1 MERLPIGNHCVGL
14 TFLLGSAM
22 AKKLRMGMVGGGPG
36 AFIGPVHKMAAELDG
51 KIELVAGAFSQSAE
65 RSRAAGVGFGIDPAR
80 AYASYQEMIE
90 AESNREDGI
99 DFVVIATP
107 NHLHL
112 PVAEAAL
119 AAGIAVMSDK
129 PATATYDEVLKLESV
144 VKDAGLPYG
153 LTHTYAGY
161 SLVREARALCASGK
175 LGPIRKAAVEYLQGW
190 LSKPLETTG
199 QKQAAWR
206 SDPVLNGP
214 GGCIGDI
221 GTHAFHLTEYVTGLK
236 VTSLNA
242 ALRTVVPGRKLDDD
256 CNALLRL
263 EHDASGT
270 LMASQVAAGEGNGL
284 RLRVYGE
291 NGSIDWKQEDP
302 NRLRVKWLDGAE
314 EIRHAAGGYLSADAL
329 AVTRLPGGHPEGYI
343 EAFAVLYREFADGLI
358 AWKAGKKYALPA
370 TLPGIE
376 AGVRGMRF
384 IERAIESNRT
394 ESWVEF

>member
-1 MERLPIGNHCVGL
+1 MAVER
-14 TFLLGSAM
+14 
-22 AKKLRMGMVGGGPG
+22 KLRMGMVGGGPG

-51 KIELVAGAFSQSAE
+51 RIELVAGAFSQSAE
-65 RSRAAGVGFGIDPAR
+65 RSRAAGEGFGIDPAR
-80 AYASYQEMIE
+80 VYADYREMMT
-90 AESNREDGI
+90 AERGRADAI

-119 AAGIAVMSDK
+119 EAGFAVMSDK
-129 PATATYDEVLKLESV
+129 PATATYEEVLTLEAAVAKS
-144 VKDAGLPYG
+144 GLAYG

-161 SLVREARALCASGK
+161 SLVREARAICASGR
-175 LGPIRKAAVEYLQGW
+175 LGKIRKIAVEYLQGW
-190 LSKPLETTG
+190 LSHPLEQTG

-206 SDPVLNGP
+206 SDPALNGP

-236 VTSLNA
+236 VTGLNA
-242 ALRTVVPGRKLDDD
+242 TLRTVVEGRRLDDD
-256 CNALLRL
+256 CNAVLRL
-263 EHDASGT
+263 ENGAGGV

-302 NRLRVKWLDGAE
+302 NRLRVKWLDGPE
-314 EIRHAAGGYLSADAL
+314 EIRHAAGGYLSSDAR

-343 EAFAVLYREFADGLI
+343 EAFAVLYREFAEGLI
-358 AWKAGKKYALPA
+358 ALRNDEAKALPA
-370 TLPGIE
+370 TLPGIV

-384 IERAIESNRT
+384 IERAIESSKCG
-394 ESWVEF
+394 SWVEF

>member
-1 MERLPIGNHCVGL
+1 MSR
-14 TFLLGSAM
+14 
-22 AKKLRMGMVGGGPG
+22 KLRMGMVGGGPG

-65 RSRAAGVGFGIDPAR
+65 RSRAAGASFGIDPAR
-80 AYASYQEMIE
+80 AYASYAKMIE
-90 AESNREDGI
+90 AESRREDGI
-99 DFVVIATP
+99 DLMVIATP
-107 NHLHL
+107 NYLHL

-129 PATATYDEVLKLESV
+129 PATATYDEVLKLKAV
-144 VKDAGLPYG
+144 VEKAGLPYG

-161 SLVREARALCASGK
+161 SLVREARSLCATRA
-175 LGPIRKAAVEYLQGW
+175 LGPIRKVAVEYLQGW
-190 LSKPLETTG
+190 LSEPLEATG

-206 SDPVLNGP
+206 SDPALNGP

-221 GTHAFHLTEYVTGLK
+221 GTHAFHLVEYVTGLK

-263 EHDASGT
+263 EGGASGT

-291 NGSIDWKQEDP
+291 KGSIDWKQEDP
-302 NRLRVKWLDGAE
+302 NRLRVKWLHGPE
-314 EIRHAAGGYLSADAL
+314 EIRHAAGGYLSLDAR

-343 EAFAVLYREFADGLI
+343 EAFAVLYREFAEGVT
-358 AWKAGKKYALPA
+358 AWKFGKGNALPE
-370 TLPGIE
+370 TLPGIT

-384 IERAIESNRT
+384 IERAIESSRR

>member
-1 MERLPIGNHCVGL
+1 MSR
-14 TFLLGSAM
+14 
-22 AKKLRMGMVGGGPG
+22 KLRMGLVGGGPG

-51 KIELVAGAFSQSAE
+51 KMELVAGAFSQSAE
-65 RSRAAGVGFGIDPAR
+65 RSRAAGISFGIDPTR
-80 AYASYQEMIE
+80 AYANYAEMFA
-90 AESNREDGI
+90 AESKRPDGI

-129 PATATYDEVLKLESV
+129 PATATYEEALKLQAAV
-144 VKDAGLPYG
+144 AKAGLPYG

-175 LGPIRKAAVEYLQGW
+175 LGPIRKVAVEYLQGW
-190 LSKPLETTG
+190 LSRPLETTG

-206 SDPVLNGP
+206 SDPAQNGP

-236 VTSLNA
+236 VTAINA
-242 ALRTVVPGRKLDDD
+242 QLRRVVPGRKLDDD
-256 CNALLRL
+256 CNALIRL
-263 EHDASGT
+263 EQGATGT
-270 LMASQVAAGEGNGL
+270 LMASQIAAGERNRL
-284 RLRVYGE
+284 CLRVYGE
-291 NGSIDWKQEDP
+291 NGSIEWHQEEP
-302 NRLRVKWLDGAE
+302 NTLSVKWLDGPE
-314 EIRHAAGGYLSADAL
+314 ELRHAGGGYLGADAL

-343 EAFAVLYREFADGLI
+343 EAFAVLYREFADVLL
-358 AWKAGKKYALPA
+358 AREAGNSAVLPA

-384 IERAIESNRT
+384 IERTIESDRLS
-394 ESWVEF
+394 SWVEF

>member
-1 MERLPIGNHCVGL
+1 MGEHR
-14 TFLLGSAM
+14 
-22 AKKLRMGMVGGGPG
+22 KWRMGMVGGGPG

-65 RSRAAGVGFGIDPAR
+65 RSKEAGVEFGIDPDR
-80 AYASYQEMIE
+80 AYADYREMIR
-90 AESNREDGI
+90 AEGKRADGI
-99 DFVVIATP
+99 DLVVIATP

-112 PVAEAAL
+112 PVALAAL
-119 AAGIAVMSDK
+119 EAGIPVMSDK
-129 PATATYDEVLKLESV
+129 PATATYAEVLELEATV
-144 VKDAGLPYG
+144 AKAGVPYA

-161 SLVREARALCASGK
+161 SLVREARAICASGQ
-175 LGPIRKAAVEYLQGW
+175 LGAIRKVAVEYLQGW
-190 LSKPLETTG
+190 LSRPLETTG

-206 SDPVLNGP
+206 SDPELNGP

-221 GTHAFHLTEYVTGLK
+221 GTHALHLSEYVTCTK
-236 VTSLNA
+236 VISLNA
-242 ALRTVVPGRKLDDD
+242 ALRIMVAGRRLDDD
-256 CNALLRL
+256 CNALIRM
-263 EHDASGT
+263 ENGASGT

-291 NGSIDWKQEDP
+291 TGSIDWRQEDP
-302 NRLRVKWLDGAE
+302 NRLRVKWLDGPE
-314 EIRHAAGGYLSADAL
+314 EIRHAAAGYLSGDAR

-343 EAFAVLYREFADGLI
+343 EAFAVLYREFAEGLV
-358 AWKAGKKYALPA
+358 AWKAGKADPLPE

>member
-1 MERLPIGNHCVGL
+1 MGR
-14 TFLLGSAM
+14 
-22 AKKLRMGMVGGGPG
+22 KLRMGLVGGGPG

-51 KIELVAGAFSQSAE
+51 KIELTAGAFSQSAE
-65 RSRAAGVGFGIDPAR
+65 RSRAAGASFGIDPAR
-80 AYASYQEMIE
+80 AYASYTEMME
-90 AESNREDGI
+90 AESRREDGI

-129 PATATYDEVLKLESV
+129 PATATYEEALKLETV
-144 VKDAGLPYG
+144 VAKAGLPYG

-161 SLVREARALCASGK
+161 ALVREARALCASGK
-175 LGPIRKAAVEYLQGW
+175 LGPIRKVAVEYLQGW
-190 LSKPLETTG
+190 LSRPLEATG

-206 SDPVLNGP
+206 SDPALNGP

-236 VTSLNA
+236 VTRLNA
-242 ALRTVVPGRKLDDD
+242 TLRRVVPGRKLDDD

-263 EHDASGT
+263 EGGASGV
-270 LMASQVAAGEGNGL
+270 LMVSQVAAGERNGL
-284 RLRVYGE
+284 RIRVYGE
-291 NGSIDWKQEDP
+291 NGSLEWHQEDP
-302 NRLRVKWLDGAE
+302 NRLSVKWLDGPE
-314 EIRHAAGGYLSADAL
+314 EIRHAAGGYLGPDAL

-343 EAFAVLYREFADGLI
+343 EAFAVLYREFAEALA
-358 AWKAGKKYALPA
+358 AWKAGKADALPA

-384 IERAIESNRT
+384 IERTIESDRI
-394 ESWVEF
+394 EGWVNF

>member
-1 MERLPIGNHCVGL
+1 MGL
-14 TFLLGSAM
+14 
-22 AKKLRMGMVGGGPG
+22 VGGGPG

-51 KIELVAGAFSQSAE
+51 KIELAAGAFSQSAE
-65 RSRAAGVGFGIDPAR
+65 RSRAAGASFGIDPAR
-80 AYASYQEMIE
+80 AYGSYAEMME
-90 AESNREDGI
+90 AESRREDGI

-119 AAGIAVMSDK
+119 GAGIAVMSDK
-129 PATATYDEVLKLESV
+129 PATATYDEVLKLEAV
-144 VKDAGLPYG
+144 VAKAGLPYG

-175 LGPIRKAAVEYLQGW
+175 LGPIRKVAVEYLQGW
-190 LSKPLETTG
+190 LSRPVEASG

-206 SDPVLNGP
+206 SDPAQNGP

-236 VTSLNA
+236 VTGINA
-242 ALRTVVPGRKLDDD
+242 TLRRVVPGRRLDDD

-263 EHDASGT
+263 GSGASGT
-270 LMASQVAAGEGNGL
+270 LMASQVAAGERNRL
-284 RLRVYGE
+284 VLRVYGE
-291 NGSIDWKQEDP
+291 NGSLEWHQEDP
-302 NRLRVKWLDGAE
+302 NSLSVKWLDGPE
-314 EIRHAAGGYLSADAL
+314 EIRYAGGGYLGADAL

-343 EAFAVLYREFADGLI
+343 EAFAVLYREFAEAVT
-358 AWKAGKKYALPA
+358 AWKAGKADVLPA

-384 IERAIESNRT
+384 IERTIESDRVQG
-394 ESWVEF
+394 WVEF

>member
-1 MERLPIGNHCVGL
+1 MAVER
-14 TFLLGSAM
+14 
-22 AKKLRMGMVGGGPG
+22 KLRMGMVGGGPG

-51 KIELVAGAFSQSAE
+51 RIELVAGAFSQSAE
-65 RSRAAGVGFGIDPAR
+65 RSKKAGEGFGIDPAR
-80 AYASYQEMIE
+80 AYADYREMMQ
-90 AESNREDGI
+90 AEKARADAI
-99 DFVVIATP
+99 DFVVITTP

-119 AAGIAVMSDK
+119 EAGFAVMSDK
-129 PATATYDEVLKLESV
+129 PATATYDEVLALEAAVAKS
-144 VKDAGLPYG
+144 GLAYG

-161 SLVREARALCASGK
+161 SLVREARAICASGK
-175 LGPIRKAAVEYLQGW
+175 LGKIRKIAVEYLQGW
-190 LSKPLETTG
+190 LSHPLEQTG

-242 ALRTVVPGRKLDDD
+242 TLRTVVEGRKLDDD
-256 CNALLRL
+256 CNAVLRL
-263 EHDASGT
+263 ENGAGGV

-302 NRLRVKWLDGAE
+302 NRLWVKWLDGPE
-314 EIRHAAGGYLSADAL
+314 EIRHAAGGYLSADAR

-343 EAFAVLYREFADGLI
+343 EAFAVLYREFAEGLI
-358 AWKAGKKYALPA
+358 ALRDGTAKALPA
-370 TLPGIE
+370 TLPGIV

-384 IERAIESNRT
+384 IERAILSSGSG
-394 ESWVEF
+394 SWVEF

>member
-1 MERLPIGNHCVGL
+1 VSR
-14 TFLLGSAM
+14 
-22 AKKLRMGMVGGGPG
+22 KLRMGMVGGGPG

-65 RSRAAGVGFGIDPAR
+65 RSRAAGISFGIDPAR
-80 AYASYQEMIE
+80 AYASYAEMMEIE
-90 AESNREDGI
+90 SRREDGI

-107 NHLHL
+107 NNLHL

-129 PATATYDEVLKLESV
+129 PATATYDEVLKLEAAV
-144 VKDAGLPYG
+144 TKAGLPYG

-175 LGPIRKAAVEYLQGW
+175 LGAIRKVAVEYLQGW

-206 SDPVLNGP
+206 SDPELNGP

-242 ALRTVVPGRKLDDD
+242 ALRTVVPERKLDDD

-263 EHDASGT
+263 GAGASGT
-270 LMASQVAAGEGNGL
+270 LMASQVAAGEANGL

-302 NRLRVKWLDGAE
+302 NRLRVKWLDGPE
-314 EIRHAAGGYLSADAL
+314 EIRHAAGGYLSAEARS
-329 AVTRLPGGHPEGYI
+329 VTRLPGGHPEGYI
-343 EAFAVLYREFADGLI
+343 EAFAVLYREFADGLT
-358 AWKAGKKYALPA
+358 AWKAGNREAMSA

-376 AGVRGMRF
+376 AGVRGMQF
-384 IERAIESNRT
+384 IERAIESNRR